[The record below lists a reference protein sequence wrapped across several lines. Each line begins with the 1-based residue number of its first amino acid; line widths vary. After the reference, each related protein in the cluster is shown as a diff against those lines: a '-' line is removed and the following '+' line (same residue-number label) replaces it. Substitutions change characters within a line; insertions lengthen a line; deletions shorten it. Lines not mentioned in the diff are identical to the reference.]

1 MTINVAGDRTRPG
14 EIRPRLAN
22 PDFRAII
29 LPGNGKQGG
38 SMARIV
44 GIDHLTNAEINAAVE
59 QGARFVVYHYT
70 ISIIVMT
77 FRRSSAAH
85 FVPAGS
91 SAVVKGLPY
100 TLLTLVAGW
109 WGIPWG
115 PIYTIGS
122 LAKNLSGG
130 ENVTPYGAVQ
140 YHPEDVSSDQ
150 TVPQQA

>member
-1 MTINVAGDRTRPG
+1 VA
-14 EIRPRLAN
+14 
-22 PDFRAII
+22 
-29 LPGNGKQGG
+29 K
-38 SMARIV
+38 IV

-59 QGARFVVYHYT
+59 QGARFVVYQYT

-77 FRRSSAAH
+77 FRRSSAVH

-91 SAVVKGLPY
+91 SAVAKGLPY
-100 TLLTLVAGW
+100 TILTLLAGW

-140 YHPEDVSSDQ
+140 YHPEDEPSVAA
-150 TVPQQA
+150 VAQQA

>member
-1 MTINVAGDRTRPG
+1 M
-14 EIRPRLAN
+14 
-22 PDFRAII
+22 II
-29 LPGNGKQGG
+29 LARRQGACVLRTVQGKIPRYHPVWKRENGG
-38 SMARIV
+38 SVAKIV

-59 QGARFVVYHYT
+59 EGARFVAYQYT

-77 FRRSSAAH
+77 FRRSSAVH

-100 TLLTLVAGW
+100 TILTLVAGW

-130 ENVTPYGAVQ
+130 EDVTPYGAVQ
-140 YHPEDVSSDQ
+140 YHPEDESSVEA
-150 TVPQQA
+150 VPQQA

>member
-1 MTINVAGDRTRPG
+1 VA
-14 EIRPRLAN
+14 
-22 PDFRAII
+22 
-29 LPGNGKQGG
+29 K
-38 SMARIV
+38 IV

-59 QGARFVVYHYT
+59 EGARFVVYQYT

-77 FRRSSAAH
+77 FRRSSAVH
-85 FVPAGS
+85 FVPAGA

-130 ENVTPYGAVQ
+130 ENVTPYGTVA
-140 YHPEDVSSDQ
+140 YHPEDMSLDQ
-150 TVPQQA
+150 GVPQQA